1 MIRIALFF
9 SLSLHIEDL
18 FLWWN
23 NLEHSYLFMAM
34 MWRKWGA
41 INLNIGCDGERHLLA
56 AMQIPSI
63 RKCVL
68 PSRGEKVLNDSF
80 LNSHFC
86 SFFFTKLNIH
96 KIIKKNLRSIYSFVL
111 KPQVY
116 STCHGFCSL
125 YFCFIGSVINYKF
138 QTLIPGFTTFI

>member
-80 LNSHFC
+80 LNCHFC
-86 SFFFTKLNIH
+86 SFFFFTKLEIH
-96 KIIKKNLRSIYSFVL
+96 KIDKKKSINSFVL
-111 KPQVY
+111 K
-116 STCHGFCSL
+116 HIILL
-125 YFCFIGSVINYKF
+125 YMSRFLF
-138 QTLIPGFTTFI
+138 TLLLLHRFSNFKLQILNIDPWLYNI